1 MLTKNSTW
9 ARLRSDQNS
18 SHHVACGTGWY
29 RHSPGNK
36 LGSASWAGRIRS
48 GEVKEAVNVETK
60 IFRFSIL
67 MAIVFATIVGTT
79 AQERRI
85 TAREVVAEIQ
95 KHVGVEWQKDTVDT
109 FKAGNPD
116 TPVTGIAVTM
126 MATMD
131 VLQHASAK
139 GLNFVITHEPTFYA
153 HLDTPE
159 GMPESDPVWAEK
171 RAFVE
176 KHGMVV
182 WRFHDHWHMRTPDG
196 IEAGMVRSLGW
207 EKFQTP
213 ANQYLFVVPE
223 TTVKKLAEEV
233 ATKLDSPVV
242 RVVGDPAMKVTKVG
256 FSPGAAGFPAETRA
270 LERDDVQVLLVG
282 ETREWETVEY
292 AADAV
297 TEGRKKALI
306 VIGHIPSEQNGMEEC
321 TRWLKGF
328 VKQVPVEFVPAKEPF
343 WTVGERE

>member
-1 MLTKNSTW
+1 MNTMIVRW
-9 ARLRSDQNS
+9 
-18 SHHVACGTGWY
+18 W
-29 RHSPGNK
+29 
-36 LGSASWAGRIRS
+36 
-48 GEVKEAVNVETK
+48 
-60 IFRFSIL
+60 IL
-67 MAIVFATIVGTT
+67 MTILLGTVGGAT

-95 KHVGVEWQKDTVDT
+95 KRVGVEWQKETVDT
-109 FKAGNPD
+109 FKAGDPD
-116 TPVTGIAVTM
+116 TAVTGIAVTM

-131 VLQHASAK
+131 VLQRASAK

-159 GMPESDPVWAEK
+159 GMLESDPVWAEK
-171 RAFVE
+171 RAFIE

-182 WRFHDHWHMRTPDG
+182 WRFHDHWHMRKPDG

-207 EKFQTP
+207 EKFQRSE
-213 ANQYLFVVPE
+213 NQYLFVMPE

-233 ATKLDSPVV
+233 ANKLDSPVV
-242 RVVGDPAMKVTKVG
+242 RVVGKPEMKVTKVG
-256 FSPGAAGFPAETRA
+256 FSPGAAGFERETHA

-297 TEGRKKALI
+297 TQGRDKALI
-306 VIGHIPSEQNGMEEC
+306 VIGHVPSEQGGMEEC
-321 TRWLKGF
+321 TRWLTGF
-328 VKQVPVEFVPAKEPF
+328 VKKVPVEFVATKEPF
-343 WTVGERE
+343 WTASEKK

>member
-1 MLTKNSTW
+1 VNTMTV
-9 ARLRSDQNS
+9 RS
-18 SHHVACGTGWY
+18 W
-29 RHSPGNK
+29 
-36 LGSASWAGRIRS
+36 
-48 GEVKEAVNVETK
+48 
-60 IFRFSIL
+60 IL
-67 MAIVFATIVGTT
+67 MTILLGTVGGAT

-95 KHVGVEWQKDTVDT
+95 KQVGVEWKKETVDT

-116 TPVTGIAVTM
+116 TAVTGIAVTM

-131 VLQHASAK
+131 VLQRASAQ

-159 GMPESDPVWAEK
+159 GMSESDPVWAEK
-171 RAFVE
+171 RAFIE

-182 WRFHDHWHMRTPDG
+182 WRFHDHWHMRKPDG

-207 EKFQTP
+207 EKFQRSE
-213 ANQYLFVVPE
+213 NQYLFVMPE

-233 ATKLDSPVV
+233 ANKLDSPVV
-242 RVVGDPAMKVTKVG
+242 RVVGTPEMKVTKVG
-256 FSPGAAGFPAETRA
+256 FSPGAAGFQRETQA

-297 TEGRKKALI
+297 TQGRNKALI
-306 VIGHIPSEQNGMEEC
+306 VIGHVPSEQGGMEEC
-321 TRWLKGF
+321 ARWLKAF
-328 VKQVPVEFVPAKEPF
+328 VKTVPVEFVATKEPF
-343 WTVGERE
+343 WTVSEKN